1 MTKPLVVSIPHS
13 LGREEAMRRLKTGL
27 SRAASSVPVLSVD
40 EERWEDN
47 RMIFR
52 VRALGQAAAG
62 HVDVAEDHVQ
72 VEVVLPWLLQRFAEA
87 AQAAIQ
93 NRGKLLLTK
102 KLMPRPAALACRL
115 CRAVEPR
122 FQHGDRQMRQQVGQ
136 AQLGGVGIGKAFHRI
151 AADIQRGIISLRTR
165 PVSAAVGEVSEPSR
179 DHDDRGL
186 AAVPPGER
194 DEMIAM
200 LPGHFQRL
208 RNRRP

>member
-27 SRAASSVPVLSVD
+27 SRAASSVPILSVD

-47 RMIFR
+47 RMVFR

-72 VEVVLPWLLQRFAEA
+72 VEVVLPWLLQRFAEV

-102 KLMPRPAALACRL
+102 K
-115 CRAVEPR
+115 
-122 FQHGDRQMRQQVGQ
+122 
-136 AQLGGVGIGKAFHRI
+136 
-151 AADIQRGIISLRTR
+151 S
-165 PVSAAVGEVSEPSR
+165 
-179 DHDDRGL
+179 
-186 AAVPPGER
+186 
-194 DEMIAM
+194 
-200 LPGHFQRL
+200 
-208 RNRRP
+208 